1 MPKNLHT
8 GASPPGLTVMARL
21 FGILALVCGCGL
33 GTDVIELAPTTQ
45 ACSGADC
52 PANCRRASDLRDDFD
67 DGVRGAAWGW
77 SGTTGDGVLSEVG
90 GELVLQPGRTRPG
103 GASLTTS
110 RSFALTSSHLT
121 LEVTRM
127 LAPSPIAWFQL
138 QALTHRDDRLRMYVQ
153 QGVLGASY
161 LERGGSAVELSST
174 PYLPAEHRYWRVRE
188 DAGTVHWEAS
198 RDGTT
203 WHAIASAAVG
213 FSLDW
218 VHVQLEAG
226 TNGAPGDLGAVH
238 VDNLDLVGE
247 PGFGDGGFEPCP
259 IASAFD
265 DFSDGERGGLWEFST
280 VSDDAHAEERDGLL
294 VLAPPTGQAG
304 EAAYGSANPFD
315 ARGGAAVIQVRS
327 TLASAAGL
335 RAELQLAD
343 EASSFAA
350 IVQREGRIACLLGP
364 GGSAQQVG
372 ETAYT
377 AAAHLFWRLREAGG
391 TLHCEMS
398 ADGQDYAALG
408 SGPSPFDASRVFVT
422 IRAASTAA
430 HPAPGELAIEA
441 FNP

>member
-1 MPKNLHT
+1 
-8 GASPPGLTVMARL
+8 MARL
-21 FGILALVCGCGL
+21 FGILALICGCDL
-33 GTDVIELAPTTQ
+33 GTDVIELAPAAQT
-45 ACSGADC
+45 CSGADC
-52 PANCRRASDLRDDFD
+52 PANCRGTGDLRDDFD
-67 DGVRGAAWGW
+67 DGVRGGAWGW

-90 GELVLQPGRTRPG
+90 GELVLQPGRTMPG
-103 GASLTTS
+103 KASLTTS
-110 RSFALTSSHLT
+110 RSFALTGSHLA

-161 LERGGSAVELSST
+161 MQSGGSPVELSST
-174 PYLPAEHRYWRVRE
+174 PYLAGEHRHWRVRE
-188 DAGTVHWEAS
+188 AAGTIHWETS

-203 WHAIASAAVG
+203 WRGVASAAVG
-213 FSLDW
+213 FSVDW

-226 TNGAPGDLGAVH
+226 TNGAPGDLGAAH
-238 VDNLDLVGE
+238 VDRLGLVGE
-247 PGFGDGGFEPCP
+247 AGSGDGRFEPCP
-259 IASAFD
+259 IASASD
-265 DFSDGERGGLWEFST
+265 DFSDGKRGGLWEFST
-280 VSDDAHAEERDGLL
+280 VSDGARAEERDGLL

-304 EAAYGSANPFD
+304 EAAYGTANPFD

-335 RAELQLAD
+335 QAELQLAD

-350 IVQREGRIACLLGP
+350 MVQREGRIACLLAP

-372 ETAYT
+372 EAAYG

-391 TLHCEMS
+391 TLHCETS
-398 ADGQDYAALG
+398 ADGQDYTALG

-422 IRAASTAA
+422 IRASSSAA
-430 HPAPGELAIEA
+430 HPEPGELAIEA